1 MSFFWDIQILVHE
14 PRLCLATPIRIIA
27 VTVGLLGSVTFFWS
41 SGMRTIMSLA
51 AIYVMVFVI
60 AAPAQDEVKPGPE
73 HEKLKAQ
80 EGTWDGTAVING
92 KESKAVKTEKLGLGN
107 LWLIEHFQ
115 TDIDGVK
122 FEGHGMTTYD
132 SLKKKYVNIWIDSM
146 STSPMI
152 SEGNFEK
159 GNRLV
164 MKGKFSTPDGK
175 TLDFTTITE
184 RKDENHMVVVVDG
197 TGPDGKNVEFIKIT
211 YKRRQK

>member
-1 MSFFWDIQILVHE
+1 V
-14 PRLCLATPIRIIA
+14 PRHANSYNRRHRWPSWIRHLFLEFRHA
-27 VTVGLLGSVTFFWS
+27 DNHVAGGHLRHGVCHC
-41 SGMRTIMSLA
+41 
-51 AIYVMVFVI
+51 
-60 AAPAQDEVKPGPE
+60 GP
-73 HEKLKAQ
+73 
-80 EGTWDGTAVING
+80 GTWDGTAVING